1 MKKIFIK
8 LSVMLLTF
16 SILLSLPGCNPA
28 SNNDS
33 SPSSSQSDTNRSPIV
48 NGELKLGNSVD
59 LMANVNGNATT
70 SRAPDER
77 FIYSQAD
84 FGLKIFKMSLSNEE
98 NSLISPLSI
107 MLALAMT
114 ANGAEGET
122 LAQMEAL
129 LGGDIP
135 LSELNEYLCTYVS
148 SLPSSEFSR
157 LELANSIWF
166 RDSETAIKVNESFL
180 QKNADYY
187 GASAY
192 KAPFNKS
199 TVNDIND
206 WVNYHTDGMIP
217 KIIDEIPPSAV
228 MYLINALCFDAEW
241 AAPYNNEYDVYDG
254 SFYGL
259 SGTTDAELMRSGED
273 LFVSDENARGFIK
286 RYRNG
291 YSFMAI
297 LPNEGI
303 SLSDYID
310 TLEGD
315 DLVKLFNNAEYVEVN
330 ATLPKFKYEYSVSL
344 NDALKALGMEKAFYG
359 GFGNLGESQLG
370 EIFISNIAHKTFIEV
385 NNMGTKAAAVTDV
398 EMGVES
404 CPSRIETVTLDRPF
418 LYAIVDNE
426 TGLPVFIGTLL
437 DIQ

>member
-1 MKKIFIK
+1 
-8 LSVMLLTF
+8 
-16 SILLSLPGCNPA
+16 
-28 SNNDS
+28 
-33 SPSSSQSDTNRSPIV
+33 
-48 NGELKLGNSVD
+48 
-59 LMANVNGNATT
+59 
-70 SRAPDER
+70 
-77 FIYSQAD
+77 
-84 FGLKIFKMSLSNEE
+84 
-98 NSLISPLSI
+98 
-107 MLALAMT
+107 
-114 ANGAEGET
+114 
-122 LAQMEAL
+122 
-129 LGGDIP
+129 
-135 LSELNEYLCTYVS
+135 
-148 SLPSSEFSR
+148 
-157 LELANSIWF
+157 
-166 RDSETAIKVNESFL
+166 
-180 QKNADYY
+180 
-187 GASAY
+187 
-192 KAPFNKS
+192 
-199 TVNDIND
+199 
-206 WVNYHTDGMIP
+206 
-217 KIIDEIPPSAV
+217 

-370 EIFISNIAHKTFIEV
+370 EIFISNVSHKTFIEV
-385 NNMGTKAAAVTDV
+385 NNMGTRAAAVTGI
-398 EMGVES
+398 EASVES
-404 CPSRIETVTLDRPF
+404 CPSRVENVVLDRPF
-418 LYAIVDNE
+418 LYAIVDDA
-426 TGLPVFIGTLL
+426 TGLPIFIGTLL
-437 DIQ
+437 DVQ

>member
-1 MKKIFIK
+1 MK
-8 LSVMLLTF
+8 
-16 SILLSLPGCNPA
+16 
-28 SNNDS
+28 
-33 SPSSSQSDTNRSPIV
+33 
-48 NGELKLGNSVD
+48 
-59 LMANVNGNATT
+59 
-70 SRAPDER
+70 
-77 FIYSQAD
+77 
-84 FGLKIFKMSLSNEE
+84 
-98 NSLISPLSI
+98 
-107 MLALAMT
+107 
-114 ANGAEGET
+114 NGAIGAART
-122 LAQMEAL
+122 ATVSRQ
-129 LGGDIP
+129 
-135 LSELNEYLCTYVS
+135 EYNVWY
-148 SLPSSEFSR
+148 
-157 LELANSIWF
+157 
-166 RDSETAIKVNESFL
+166 
-180 QKNADYY
+180 
-187 GASAY
+187 
-192 KAPFNKS
+192 
-199 TVNDIND
+199 
-206 WVNYHTDGMIP
+206 
-217 KIIDEIPPSAV
+217 
-228 MYLINALCFDAEW
+228 
-241 AAPYNNEYDVYDG
+241 NEYDVYDG

-370 EIFISNIAHKTFIEV
+370 EIFISNVSHKTFIEV
-385 NNMGTKAAAVTDV
+385 NNMGTKAAAATDV